1 MCSLASPW
9 LSPHFSSSSVGGDNR
24 AVGGVNKLIYVKPL
38 EQYLAHGK
46 RGVFAIMSVQQRT
59 SPKLE
64 LNEKLCGKRP
74 ERVVVSKDHESV
86 LTPNASEYSHFSW
99 NRELPPGIKVK
110 TRARKRRRHYSTALG
125 MS

>member
-1 MCSLASPW
+1 MCCLASPW
-9 LSPHFSSSSVGGDNR
+9 LTLHFSSSSVGGNNR

-38 EQYLAHGK
+38 EQFLAHGK

-64 LNEKLCGKRP
+64 LNEKVCGKHP
-74 ERVVVSKDHESV
+74 ERVVVSKDHESA

-99 NRELPPGIKVK
+99 NREPPPRIKVK
-110 TRARKRRRHYSTALG
+110 TRATKRRHYSTALG